1 MPAVYPG
8 AIPDLPGNTPT
19 PTDTTTATEVGGLT
33 HAGRHDQVEL
43 EVEAIAATLGVN
55 PQGGFASVV
64 ARLDSADESLELF
77 NSQLGVD
84 PQGPGASVAERLDRM
99 QGEIDAAGGGGGGIV
114 FAEWTTPGT
123 YTSALEKP
131 AGAQLVRLQIIGGGA
146 SGGGG
151 ALASNGPGGGGGNCG
166 QLVDI
171 IIPASALGATETV
184 VVGAGGAQ
192 RAGQTESGTGPT
204 PGNAGGDSSVGG
216 YVAKGGTGSPDGSRI
231 TPDQPAGCVA
241 GGEIYTP
248 QKGGN
253 GGSDG
258 GAGVAPTGTLRV
270 GPTSGGGG
278 GSRLILTHGAGA
290 DVGAFATN
298 PIGYPTAGATGGAA
312 GGTAGAAGAVFGEFG
327 RGGAGG
333 GANASGAG
341 GAGGAGASPGG
352 GGGGGG
358 AGAAGGAATGGAGG
372 AGGNGRV
379 RVWWYC

>member
-1 MPAVYPG
+1 MATYPTSIPNLTESIPAG
-8 AIPDLPGNTPT
+8 
-19 PTDTTTATEVGGLT
+19 TTTLGTVT
-33 HAGRHDQVEL
+33 AGRDHTGHHTQIAEEL
-43 EVEAIAATLGVN
+43 SAALSELGTA
-55 PQGGFASVV
+55 PKGSDASVK
-64 ARLDSADESLELF
+64 A
-77 NSQLGVD
+77 
-84 PQGPGASVAERLDRM
+84 RLDRM
-99 QGEIDAAGGGGGGIV
+99 QGEIDAAGGGGGVV

-123 YTSALEKP
+123 YTNALEKP
-131 AGAQLVRLQIIGGGA
+131 AGAVLVRLQIIGGGA

-151 ALASNGPGGGGGNCG
+151 ALAGNGPGGGGGNCG

-171 IIPASALGATETV
+171 TIPASALGATETV

-258 GAGVAPTGTLRV
+258 GAGVAPTGTLRA

-278 GSRLILTHGAGA
+278 GSRLSSTQGAGA
-290 DVGAFATN
+290 DGGAFATN
-298 PIGYPTAGATGGAA
+298 PIGYPTTGATGGTA

-327 RGGAGG
+327 RGGGGG
-333 GANASGAG
+333 GANASGTG

-372 AGGNGRV
+372 AGADGRV